1 MPVFRD
7 LFISASMYGPSVNMH
22 CFFIGRVMLSCPQLV
37 EEALLRAVCKSNI
50 VTARNLNY

>member
-1 MPVFRD
+1 MFRV
-7 LFISASMYGPSVNMH
+7 LFINASMYGPSVNMH